1 MNQSKK
7 TALVTGASEGIGLI
21 FAKRLILAGYSVT
34 LVARRANVLEK
45 VAAELGAGASF
56 LAADLAT
63 TAGSDSV
70 CDLLLEQSFDLVIN
84 NAGVGVVGPFA
95 EASIDRQLDML
106 HLNIDALVKISH
118 AYLNAAKSGN
128 ALINVSST
136 LAFSPMPGIALYSAT
151 KAFVTAF
158 SDCLWYENKH
168 RGIYVMG
175 LCPGATSTRFQVN
188 AGGQDGDVPKNIMQT
203 PEQVVDVAM
212 AELEKRRKPT
222 VVSGSLNRFFGLMSR
237 VLPRK
242 TIVANMG
249 RMAEKTRLQNQKP

>member
-1 MNQSKK
+1 MNQTKK
-7 TALVTGASEGIGLI
+7 TALITGASEGIGLV
-21 FAKRLILAGYSVT
+21 FAKQLILAGYTVT
-34 LVARRANVLEK
+34 LVARRASVLEQ
-45 VAAELGAGASF
+45 VAAQLGSGTRF
-56 LAADLAT
+56 ITADLST
-63 TAGSDSV
+63 TAGADAV
-70 CDLLLEQSFDLVIN
+70 CDLILEQSFDLVIN
-84 NAGVGVVGPFA
+84 NAGVGVVGAFS

-106 HLNIDALVKISH
+106 HLNIESLVKISH

-188 AGGQDGDVPKNIMQT
+188 AGGKEGDVPKNIMQT

-212 AELEKRRKPT
+212 AELRKREKPT
-222 VVSGSLNRFFGLMSR
+222 VVSGNLNRFFGLISR
-237 VLPRK
+237 ALPRK
-242 TIVANMG
+242 AIVTNMG
-249 RMAEKTRLQNQKP
+249 RMAEKTRLQNQNP